1 MEGSSLKDIALE
13 LKNNLMGTLET
24 NVTKYPQ
31 PQPQPSTLTQPSSSH
46 TRIMK
51 HQTAIQLETCESMIT
66 ASKALAQDVSE
77 NTKGR
82 WKKITYMYKNM
93 LFAMNSEDEETPAD
107 KINTK
112 GYKYPYRSP
121 QSLDNWTETTS
132 NILCIF
138 KYHQCKTNILRIM
151 VVDL

>member
-66 ASKALAQDVSE
+66 ASKALAQYVSE
-77 NTKGR
+77 NMKGV
-82 WKKITYMYKNM
+82 WNKIPSMYKNM
-93 LFAMNSEDEETPAD
+93 IFAKKPEN
-107 KINTK
+107 
-112 GYKYPYRSP
+112 
-121 QSLDNWTETTS
+121 
-132 NILCIF
+132 
-138 KYHQCKTNILRIM
+138 
-151 VVDL
+151 